1 MSESKKI
8 TAEELSNL
16 KVAAEMV
23 DRAELTIGRLE
34 VKKLQLLAEHEIHIN
49 SFRSIKAELLEK
61 YGEVSID
68 FATGELTENESKEK
82 DAE

>member
-1 MSESKKI
+1 MSEAKKL

-34 VKKLQLLAEHEIHIN
+34 IKKLQLIAEHEIHIN
-49 SFRSIKAELLEK
+49 SFRSMKADLFEK

-68 FATGELTENESKEK
+68 FATGELTETESKEK